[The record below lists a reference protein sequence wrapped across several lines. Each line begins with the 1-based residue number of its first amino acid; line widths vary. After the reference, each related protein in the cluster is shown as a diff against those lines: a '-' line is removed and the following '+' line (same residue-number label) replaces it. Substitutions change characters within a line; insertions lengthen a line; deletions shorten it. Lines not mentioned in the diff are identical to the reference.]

1 MYCRLKFNDVSNLHF
16 PNSYSNGTTTN
27 TINAWIAQVLNGTVL
42 PQNLPTT
49 PFDVSNCVV
58 VGSLPDQVDVTNLT
72 VSVANNTV
80 QFTKRHSQNTN
91 FTSNFRIYSDGSTV
105 ARRFGI
111 PRFLSSNN
119 TNEQP
124 AAFNSGVSGWFQ
136 NTDTTIGTAGL
147 GGAEYQFF
155 ISAHWIIWSVIDING
170 VGGTAGIFDVE
181 STGSDVWARSIN
193 SLYSPQIFIT
203 STGAFWPSTTLEQFT
218 ENANGITTGI
228 YSNLMYNGEGDFIN
242 RGTLRTTGVHEETSG
257 DILPELYP
265 DINSAI
271 FSTRDDIGDTQNYMI
286 PVYMH
291 GGYPLSTIN
300 PGGRAILNGRIPF
313 LWRTSDN
320 AGQTGQTATVGGVE
334 YRFVRMHSCG
344 GTTNT
349 GRNAAV
355 YMVPTTIGGV

>member
-16 PNSYSNGTTTN
+16 PVSYSNGT
-27 TINAWIAQVLNGTVL
+27 ISAPICAWITNVLNGTVL
-42 PQNLPTT
+42 PQNLPTE

-58 VGSLPDQVDVTNLT
+58 VGSLPTQ
-72 VSVANNTV
+72 VSVAFATTTYANNTV

-91 FTSNFRIYSDGSTV
+91 FSSLFRIYSDDANT
-105 ARRFGI
+105 ARRHGI
-111 PRFLSSNN
+111 ARMLSRNS

-124 AAFNSGVSGWFQ
+124 GAFSQGSGWFNADQ
-136 NTDTTIGTAGL
+136 GIGIHNL

-155 ISAHWIIWSVIDING
+155 ISAHWIIWSVIDSTG
-170 VGGTAGIFDVE
+170 AGGTAGIFDVE

-193 SLYSPQIFIT
+193 SLYSPQILIT
-203 STGAFWPSTTLEQFT
+203 STGQFWPSTTLRQFT
-218 ENANGITTGI
+218 ENGNGILTGI
-228 YSNLMYNGEGDFIN
+228 HSNLMYDGDGNFSN
-242 RGTLRTTGVHEETSG
+242 RGQQRSTGVHQSNSG
-257 DILPELYP
+257 SLVPEIYP
-265 DINSAI
+265 DINSTI

-291 GGYPLSTIN
+291 GGYFLSTTG
-300 PGGRAILNGRIPF
+300 PTTRAILNGRIPF

-320 AGQTGQTATVGGVE
+320 AGQTGQAATVSGVE

-344 GTTNT
+344 SAGNTN
-349 GRNAAV
+349 RNAAV